1 MQTWSGQ
8 NSSGAAS
15 PLRKLTMY
23 VIIGFAIVGLISGFA
38 FGGLTHPNAQNTT
51 ASTNPTKK
59 NTPVVQPTHSVTV
72 TPTTQPIV
80 ALGTPAFNP
89 YPITDESIAGG
100 TVYTTGMQVLDK
112 ANKPIQANSITCKA
126 WLVQQ
131 IPTGQILS
139 IDENTL
145 KNYTSINQTITGT
158 VNNTPFQE
166 IPGGLAFDATTPQT
180 NTCNAN
186 GQMTWKYQLGSNL
199 TPGTYDIVI
208 LADWK
213 GVHYNWSW
221 DNIVVQ

>member
-8 NSSGAAS
+8 NPGGTVS

-38 FGGLTHPNAQNTT
+38 FGGLTRPGSSNTT
-51 ASTNPTKK
+51 ANTNPNKK
-59 NTPVVQPTHSVTV
+59 NTPVAQPTHSVTV

-80 ALGTPAFNP
+80 ALGTPLFKP
-89 YPITDESIAGG
+89 YPTTDESIAGG
-100 TVYTTGMQVLDK
+100 TVYTVGMQVLDK
-112 ANKPIQANSITCKA
+112 ANKPVQADNITCKA

-131 IPTGQILS
+131 IPSGQILT

-145 KNYTSINQTITGT
+145 KNYNSINQSITGT

-166 IPGGLAFDATTPQT
+166 IAGGLVFDASTAQT
-180 NTCNAN
+180 SACNSS
-186 GQMTWKYQLGSNL
+186 GQMTWKYTLGPTL

-221 DNIVVQ
+221 GNIVAQ